1 MQKIVIIVGPTASG
15 KSSLAM
21 EAALRFNGE
30 IVGADSVQVYRQM
43 NIGTA
48 KPTPLERKRVP
59 HHLIDILDPD
69 EEYTVARFVADA
81 DLAIADICSRSR
93 NAFVTGGTG
102 LYIRSLVEGIFDGP
116 EADTALREELLEV
129 ARQGGVNKVHDMLKH
144 VDPES
149 AEKIHPNNL
158 RRVIRALEVEALTK
172 RPISEF
178 HSEHALKE
186 KRYNA
191 LKIGLDIERSVL
203 YKRIEGRVDKMVE
216 AGLVAEVEGL
226 LRDGYRE
233 DLKPMGAL
241 GYKEMVGYLNGEYP
255 LDEAVRLLKRN
266 TRRYAKKQLTWFKK
280 DRAIEWYSRDDA
292 RIMKRV
298 EEHLC

>member
-1 MQKIVIIVGPTASG
+1 MEKIVIIVGPTASG

-21 EAALRFNGE
+21 EAATRFNGE
-30 IVGADSVQVYRQM
+30 IIGADSVQVYRKM

-48 KPTPLERKRVP
+48 KPTSEEQSRVP

-69 EEYTVARFVADA
+69 EEYTVARFVTDA

-93 NAFVTGGTG
+93 NAFVAGGTG
-102 LYIRSLVEGIFDGP
+102 LYIRSLVEGIFEGP
-116 EADTALREELLEV
+116 GADTALRVELLEV
-129 ARQGGVNKVHDMLKH
+129 ARLSGVNKVHDRLKL
-144 VDPES
+144 VDPVA

-158 RRVIRALEVEALTK
+158 RRVIRALEVQALTK

-186 KRYNA
+186 QRYRA
-191 LKIGLDIERSVL
+191 LKIGLDTERPLL
-203 YKRIEGRVDKMVE
+203 YKRIEERVEKMVE

-226 LRDGYRE
+226 LKAGYRE

-241 GYKEMVGYLNGEYP
+241 GYKEMVGYLNGEHT